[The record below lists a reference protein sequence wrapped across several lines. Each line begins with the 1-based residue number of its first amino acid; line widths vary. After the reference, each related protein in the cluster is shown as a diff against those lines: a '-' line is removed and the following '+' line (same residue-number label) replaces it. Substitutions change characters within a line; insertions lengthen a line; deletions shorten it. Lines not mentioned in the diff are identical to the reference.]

1 MRSLRTQLWMWMLCL
16 LTSVG
21 LVASGIFYWEVR
33 DEAQGFFDQQL
44 RLIALNVDA
53 TGKNRASSANDA
65 SSHDPEDDFVVQ
77 IWDEAGNPVPTMAPG
92 PAIPRGSAT
101 GFRNVTTDSGAWRC
115 YTLVTGNSTIQA
127 SQQSVVR
134 EEMASDAAWRSLS
147 PIAVSIPLSWL
158 VLSLVINRVL
168 GGLDGLARGLVKRRP
183 LNRGPIPTEN
193 LPTEVQPLVA
203 AMNEALKRLQDALSA
218 QGRFVSDAAHAL
230 RTPLAALQ
238 LQVGNL
244 RNVAEGQESARRVE
258 ELDLGVKRAIELAR
272 QLLLLARGRERG
284 RGAPTG
290 PVDLGDQ
297 AKSAIAE
304 LLPLSDHRR
313 QDVGLVRCDSGLVMA
328 DAEDLRVLTNNLLD
342 NAIRYTPIGG
352 TIDISISASDSEMEL
367 QIRDSG
373 PGIPEDQ
380 LDLVFEPF
388 HRSPNPTVE
397 GSGLGLSIV
406 RGIAERYGAKVIL
419 SNRNDRS
426 GLIASV
432 ALSRH
437 FSVTEPS
444 FAPQS

>member
-1 MRSLRTQLWMWMLCL
+1 LWMWMLGL

-21 LVASGIFYWEVR
+21 LVAAGIFYWNTRE
-33 DEAQGFFDQQL
+33 EAQGFFDQQL

-53 TGKNRASSANDA
+53 RGRDRVSRANDA
-65 SSHDPEDDFVVQ
+65 PPHDPEDDFVVQ
-77 IWDEAGNPVPTMAPG
+77 IWDEAGNPLPTMAPG
-92 PAIPRGSAT
+92 PAIPRGSAG
-101 GFRNVTTDSGAWRC
+101 GFRNVTTDSGRWRS
-115 YTLVTGNSTIQA
+115 YVLITGDRTVQV

-134 EEMASDAAWRSLS
+134 DEMAGDAAWHSLS
-147 PIAVSIPLSWL
+147 PIAVTIPVSWL

-168 GGLDGLARGLVKRRP
+168 GGLDSLALGLRKRHALDRTA
-183 LNRGPIPTEN
+183 IPAEN

-203 AMNEALKRLQDALSA
+203 AMNHVLKRQQDALSA

-244 RNVAEGQESARRVE
+244 RKVAEGHEATQRIE
-258 ELDLGVKRAIELAR
+258 ELDRGVKRAIELAR
-272 QLLLLARGRERG
+272 QLLLLARCRERA
-284 RGAPTG
+284 RGAPIG
-290 PVDLGDQ
+290 PVELCNQ
-297 AKSAIAE
+297 ARASIAE

-328 DAEDLRVLTNNLLD
+328 DAEDMRVLTNNLLD
-342 NAIRYTPIGG
+342 NAIRYTPVGG
-352 TIDISISASDSEMEL
+352 TVDISVLATDREMEL

-380 LDLVFEPF
+380 LEHVFEPF
-388 HRSPNPTVE
+388 RRAPNPKVE

-406 RGIAERYGAKVIL
+406 RGIAERCGAKVTL
-419 SNRNDRS
+419 TNRTDRS

-437 FSVTEPS
+437 ISVTEPS
-444 FAPQS
+444 FPPQS